1 MAYLERIATND
12 SYPIAAT
19 AVPAFAA
26 PRLVPATPKPEFSA
40 LEWSVIRL
48 AQGDRLSTLREPGRL
63 RRFSDWLTGIESSP
77 TLANPRLEA
86 LRRMAVLSWHFGF
99 VVPGDEVAEFNAAGF
114 SQDQYELMV
123 SSIRAAITS
132 STQRNGR

>member
-1 MAYLERIATND
+1 MAYLERIAPQAAH
-12 SYPIAAT
+12 PIAFT
-19 AVPAFAA
+19 AVPA
-26 PRLVPATPKPEFSA
+26 LVPSRPALTAPTPEYSA

-48 AQGDRLSTLREPGRL
+48 AQGDRLSSLHPPGML
-63 RRFSDWLTGIESSP
+63 RRFMAWLTGIESSP

-86 LRRMAVLSWHFGF
+86 LRRMAVLSWHYGF
-99 VVPGDEVAEFNAAGF
+99 VVPGDEIAEFSAAGF

>member
-1 MAYLERIATND
+1 MAYLERIAPQAAH
-12 SYPIAAT
+12 PIAFT
-19 AVPAFAA
+19 AVPVF
-26 PRLVPATPKPEFSA
+26 VPSRPVFTAPKPEFSA

-48 AQGDRLSTLREPGRL
+48 AQGDRLSTLRAPGRL
-63 RRFSDWLTGIESSP
+63 RRFIGWLTGTESNPS
-77 TLANPRLEA
+77 LANPRLEA
-86 LRRMAVLSWHFGF
+86 LRRMSVLSWHFGF

-132 STQRNGR
+132 TQRNGR

>member
-1 MAYLERIATND
+1 MAYLERIAPQAA
-12 SYPIAAT
+12 YPIAFT
-19 AVPAFAA
+19 AVPA
-26 PRLVPATPKPEFSA
+26 LVPSRPVLAAPKPEYSA

-48 AQGDRLSTLREPGRL
+48 AEGDRLSTLREPGRL
-63 RRFSDWLTGIESSP
+63 RRFSDWLTGTESSP